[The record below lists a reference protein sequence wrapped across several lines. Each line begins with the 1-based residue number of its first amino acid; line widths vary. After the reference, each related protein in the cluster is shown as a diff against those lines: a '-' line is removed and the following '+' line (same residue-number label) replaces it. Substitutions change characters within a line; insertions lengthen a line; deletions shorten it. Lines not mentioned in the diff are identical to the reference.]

1 MVQCHDLLEKLT
13 NININCKQHSKRPK
27 TQQDKKA
34 MRIIEIYKDYK
45 RTIQCTTL
53 LKLTLALPSSTVT
66 VQSLETNIFCLLL
79 RYISHILR
87 LQLKLLKRLLSIYS
101 LLEWCTNT
109 TSQLGTKEKL
119 ESSFLAIF
127 LDLTIFSLTMTWLH
141 H

>member
-1 MVQCHDLLEKLT
+1 MSIT
-13 NININCKQHSKRPK
+13 
-27 TQQDKKA
+27 
-34 MRIIEIYKDYK
+34 EIYKDYK

-101 LLEWCTNT
+101 LHEKCTNT
-109 TSQLGTKEKL
+109 TSQQRTKEKQ
-119 ESSFLAIF
+119 ETTNKAKKK
-127 LDLTIFSLTMTWLH
+127 DLTI
-141 H
+141 

>member
-1 MVQCHDLLEKLT
+1 MVQCQDLLEKLT
-13 NININCKQHSKRPK
+13 NININCKQHCKWPE
-27 TQQDKKA
+27 TQHDMLA
-34 MRIIEIYKDYK
+34 MSITEIYKDYN

-87 LQLKLLKRLLSIYS
+87 LHLKLLKRQLSIYS
-101 LLEWCTNT
+101 LHEWCTNT
-109 TSQLGTKEKL
+109 TSQQKTKEKL

-127 LDLTIFSLTMTWLH
+127 LYLTIFSFTMTWLH